1 MKNKFDISQFVNVL
15 TEQSVMDGVADRIKK
30 RRKQLKISQQELS
43 KKSGVTYG
51 SIRRFESTGEIS
63 FSSLL
68 KIANALGYLADFNL
82 LFAKET
88 ITSLKEY

>member
-15 TEQSVMDGVADRIKK
+15 TEQSVMSGVADRAKK
-30 RRKQLKISQQELS
+30 RRKQLKMSQQELS
-43 KKSGVTYG
+43 KKAGVTYA

>member
-1 MKNKFDISQFVNVL
+1 MKNKFDISQFVDVL
-15 TEQSVMDGVADRIKK
+15 TEQSVMDGVADRVKK
-30 RRKQLKISQQELS
+30 RRKQLKMSQKELS
-43 KKSGVTYG
+43 KKSGVTYA
-51 SIRRFESTGEIS
+51 SIRRFESTGEIA

-88 ITSLKEY
+88 IKSLKEY